1 MKFSDRFNAFREKY
15 CLSIDALSEKT
26 GIEKNMLLKLES
38 GEAAPSEDME
48 KTIFACINCQDSG
61 SSCMPKPDY
70 SMQHGWESYAAEISV
85 EYRQSI
91 EEGKDIEKYEDLF
104 ASVSKMP
111 AGSHK
116 DKIADVLYEIV
127 TKADTRCGYQYTE
140 PDDLP
145 SIRALRDRPEQENAS
160 VAPVGEALFDKIYGA
175 WLGRIAGCM
184 LGKTVEGIRTNELHP
199 LLKESGNFPMHRY
212 ILSTDLTEEIVQ
224 KTKYPLKTRAYAD
237 AIDAMPVDDDT
248 NYVVLAQVL
257 IDKYGRDFTSDDVM
271 HVWVDYQSKNAYCT
285 AERVAYVN
293 FVKGFRPPFSARYK
307 NPYREWIGAQIRG
320 DYFGYI
326 NPGNPEKA
334 AEMAWR
340 DASISHVKNGIY
352 GEMFASAMIAQAAVE
367 QDIEK
372 ILKAGLGEIPKTSR
386 LHEAISEIISDYKKG
401 MSREAAFAGI
411 HARWNEHNSHDW
423 CHTISNAEIV
433 AASLFYGAGDFASS
447 ICMAVET
454 GFDTDCNGATVG
466 SILGMRNGAWSLDEK
481 WTKPFN
487 DLLDT
492 SIFGIGRVKLSD
504 MARKT
509 ISHIG

>member
-1 MKFSDRFNAFREKY
+1 MKFTDRFSAFRNQY
-15 CLSIDALSEKT
+15 CLTLNAVADQT
-26 GIEKNMLLKLES
+26 GIDYKMLLKYES
-38 GEAAPSEDME
+38 GEVNPTQDEEAR
-48 KTIFACINCQDSG
+48 IFACAKPEKEEFYA
-61 SSCMPKPDY
+61 PKPDY
-70 SMQHGWESYAAEISV
+70 SMQHNWENYAKELSV
-85 EYRQSI
+85 EYRQCI
-91 EEGKDIEKYEDLF
+91 EEGKDVEKYEGLF
-104 ASVSKMP
+104 TA
-111 AGSHK
+111 AGNMEAGELK
-116 DKIADVLYEIV
+116 DRLADIIYEIV
-127 TKADTRCGYQYTE
+127 TKAPVREGYPYNE

-145 SIRALRDRPEQENAS
+145 SIRALRNRSEAEEKKP
-160 VAPVGEALFDKIYGA
+160 VPVGEELYDKIYGA
-175 WLGRIAGCM
+175 WLGRIAGCL
-184 LGKTVEGIRTNELHP
+184 LGKPIEGIRTEELHP
-199 LLKESGNFPMHRY
+199 ILKESDNFPMHRY
-212 ILSTDLTEEIVQ
+212 IRSSDLTEERIAA
-224 KTKYPLKTRAYAD
+224 TKYPLKGRCFAD
-237 AIDAMPVDDDT
+237 TVEAMPVDDDT

-271 HVWVDYQSKNAYCT
+271 RVWVDYQSKNAYCT

-307 NPYREWIGAQIRG
+307 NPYREWVGAQIRG

-340 DASISHVKNGIY
+340 DASISHIKNGIY
-352 GEMFASAMIAQAAVE
+352 GEMFVAAMIAEAAV
-367 QDIEK
+367 QNDIEK
-372 ILKAGLGEIPKTSR
+372 ILLAGLNEIPKTSR

-401 MSREAAFAGI
+401 MNKEAAFAGI
-411 HARWNEHNSHDW
+411 HARWDEHIPHDW

-433 AASLFYGAGDFASS
+433 AASLLYGQGDLGAS

-466 SILGMRNGAWSLDEK
+466 SILGMRNGAWSIDHE

-492 SIFGIGRVKLSD
+492 SIFGVGRVKLSE

-509 ISHIG
+509 IGHIEK